1 MNSRAILLI
10 AGFLALTSVGLAI
23 PVSCSNATMN
33 VYDAGG
39 YSCTVGDM
47 LFSNFSYSW
56 VASAD
61 ANYPGIG
68 FAGTS
73 ASVPDTTVN
82 VTVDAANMQITF
94 GGNWQVTRYMQ
105 ADLTI
110 QYTAEICQLATCG
123 FSSPDVVDQFRN
135 QFSGGIGG
143 NHISGN
149 LGSGNTAM
157 YTPSNK
163 LTYPAAQTSFSTNTL
178 FNFPGGTPGPITIL
192 DTAHLDSNN
201 LVNPVGGGPLGNQT
215 AHLSFIAD
223 SFSPAQPPG
232 VPEPMSFVLLG
243 GGLLTLAGY
252 KKFRH
257 DSK

>member
-10 AGFLALTSVGLAI
+10 GGFLALTSVGLAS
-23 PVSCSNATMN
+23 PVACSNAKMN
-33 VYDAGG
+33 VYDASGF
-39 YSCTVGDM
+39 SCVLGDM

-56 VASAD
+56 VASPD
-61 ANYPGIG
+61 ANYPGGFIG
-68 FAGTS
+68 TN
-73 ASVPDTTVN
+73 ASVPDTTVD
-82 VTVDAANMQITF
+82 VTVDAVNMQITF

-110 QYTAEICQLATCG
+110 QYNAEICQLATCG
-123 FSSPDVVDQFRN
+123 FSSPDVIDQFRN

-143 NHISGN
+143 SHISGN
-149 LGSGNTAM
+149 PGSGNTAM
-157 YTPSNK
+157 YAPSNK
-163 LTYPAAQTSFSTNTL
+163 LTYPVAQTAFSTNTL

-192 DTAHLDSNN
+192 NTAHLDANN
-201 LVNPVGGGPLGNQT
+201 VPNGVSTAPLGNQT
-215 AHLSFIAD
+215 SHLSFIAD

-252 KKFRH
+252 KKFRN